1 MNIRSHFTRSH
12 SVQVVLWL
20 FFYHTCI
27 HFLSKLSEVN
37 YTDENYDSE
46 SFQYDPS
53 WLYQY
58 IFLLF
63 QFNRGI
69 ITEILKNAL
78 GDYDLAVVSGA
89 LVECPES
96 PIVKEKIGTATTYDH
111 ESRHDHF
118 IVNFYDIYAG
128 PNSICQRHVRVGSRA
143 HVASASFFEK
153 KMLSLPAQM
162 PLAFAQDPFMGRFLQ
177 TDPMGYADSMNLY
190 QVFNMNPFVNR
201 RVNLRTDRRV

>member
-69 ITEILKNAL
+69 ITEILKTAL
-78 GDYDLAVVSGA
+78 GGYDPAVVPGA

-118 IVNFYDIYAG
+118 
-128 PNSICQRHVRVGSRA
+128 RA
-143 HVASASFFEK
+143 RAY
-153 KMLSLPAQM
+153 
-162 PLAFAQDPFMGRFLQ
+162 DPFMGRFLQ
-177 TDPMGYADSMNLY
+177 TDPLGCVDSMNLY